1 MIPNKP
7 KNFPSTPSPPSSI
20 FKMAG
25 GHRLCSQI
33 LGFIHALQFLCS
45 ITTVHGKVPQS
56 PVECSSSGCILRNSY
71 GAWGDRRD
79 CSAINVTYP
88 TTEEQLRSAV
98 SYAVRNNLK
107 VKVVTKFSHTIPK
120 LACPQSAGAT
130 LLISTEKYDSG
141 IEIDAVN
148 MAVTADAGVGLRQ
161 LIDAV
166 ESEGFSLV
174 AAPYWEGVTVAG
186 VISTGAHGSSWWGK
200 GGSVHD
206 HVVGITVVVPGS
218 RSEGYAKVLRL
229 EAQDPMLNAAKLSL
243 GVLGAISKVKLSIEH
258 RLKRSITYN
267 FTEKEDLIEDVYVEH
282 AKKYEFADI
291 TWYPSRHTVVYRYD
305 SRVPLNAS
313 GDGLNDFIGFQPNS
327 ILISES
333 VRAAEKLLER
343 TRNANGKCLTAA
355 TTLGFKKLVG
365 NGLKN
370 NGRMF
375 SGYPVVG
382 YQGKMQTSGSCLYST
397 RFDTSCA
404 WDPRIK
410 GLFFYESTAIF
421 PASAFG
427 DFIRDVRK
435 LRDLKPENF
444 CGVDNYN
451 GLLIRFIKA
460 SSAYLG
466 QHEDSVVVDFNY
478 YRANDPS
485 DPRLNQD
492 VWEELEQL
500 AFFKYGAKPH
510 WAKNRKVAFLG
521 VQHKYPKF
529 DMFIAA
535 KQKMDPQNVFSS
547 EWSDAVLYG
556 KEAEKVD
563 GCALEGLCICSE
575 DRHCSPQKGFYCSHG
590 LVYKEARV
598 CRYLQ
603 SSMSPSSTIA

>member
-1 MIPNKP
+1 MFLKLIYCGKKVYPYLHSKQLLITCFSSQRFIFLECFYIRNIPLMIPNKP

-243 GVLGAISKVKLSIEH
+243 GVLGAISKV
-258 RLKRSITYN
+258 R
-267 FTEKEDLIEDVYVEH
+267 
-282 AKKYEFADI
+282 
-291 TWYPSRHTVVYRYD
+291 
-305 SRVPLNAS
+305 
-313 GDGLNDFIGFQPNS
+313 
-327 ILISES
+327 
-333 VRAAEKLLER
+333 
-343 TRNANGKCLTAA
+343 
-355 TTLGFKKLVG
+355 
-365 NGLKN
+365 
-370 NGRMF
+370 
-375 SGYPVVG
+375 
-382 YQGKMQTSGSCLYST
+382 
-397 RFDTSCA
+397 
-404 WDPRIK
+404 
-410 GLFFYESTAIF
+410 
-421 PASAFG
+421 
-427 DFIRDVRK
+427 
-435 LRDLKPENF
+435 
-444 CGVDNYN
+444 
-451 GLLIRFIKA
+451 
-460 SSAYLG
+460 
-466 QHEDSVVVDFNY
+466 
-478 YRANDPS
+478 
-485 DPRLNQD
+485 
-492 VWEELEQL
+492 
-500 AFFKYGAKPH
+500 
-510 WAKNRKVAFLG
+510 
-521 VQHKYPKF
+521 
-529 DMFIAA
+529 
-535 KQKMDPQNVFSS
+535 VFSS
-547 EWSDAVLYG
+547 FTFFNAQLNNDIL
-556 KEAEKVD
+556 
-563 GCALEGLCICSE
+563 LFF
-575 DRHCSPQKGFYCSHG
+575 FYI
-590 LVYKEARV
+590 YF
-598 CRYLQ
+598 
-603 SSMSPSSTIA
+603 